1 MRILTIAMGIL
12 LAGLGIFSILN
23 AGLAFI
29 ALAFPIGL
37 GLMLTGMIECF
48 AYKKAVDD
56 EEDKHWILIE
66 GLTTFFIGIV
76 VISGQVAADIAVPQ
90 VFGIW
95 SLISGIRGL
104 VVLLSMSEKEEKDAN
119 YYWELVTA
127 ILAALLGIAAFF
139 NNMLFNWS
147 VLMIVGWIIAVQAA
161 VVIKISFSIAYKKP
175 DLIKSKDEK
184 VRTAKKE
191 AAKAKKEMKLAIK
204 KAREAKEVLK
214 EVEENAQDFHEIIA
228 EPVELEPII
237 IKEPVEAPEEETVEE
252 ASDEPEV
259 QAAEETETPE
269 VLAEEEK

>member
-1 MRILTIAMGIL
+1 MGIL

-269 VLAEEEK
+269 VPAEEEK

>member
-1 MRILTIAMGIL
+1 MRILTILMGIL
-12 LAGLGIFSILN
+12 LAGLGVFSILN

-29 ALAFPIGL
+29 AVAFPIGL
-37 GLMLTGMIECF
+37 GLMLTGMVECF

-104 VVLLSMSEKEEKDAN
+104 VVLFMSGKEEKNAN

-191 AAKAKKEMKLAIK
+191 AAKAKKEMKIAIK
-204 KAREAKEVLK
+204 RAREAKEVLK

-237 IKEPVEAPEEETVEE
+237 IKEPVEPSAEEPTQESTEEAVIVEE
-252 ASDEPEV
+252 AVDAEAPAEP
-259 QAAEETETPE
+259 T
-269 VLAEEEK
+269 EEEK

>member
-1 MRILTIAMGIL
+1 MRVLTIAMGIL

-269 VLAEEEK
+269 VPAEEEK

>member
-269 VLAEEEK
+269 APAEEEK